1 MAEARIAKIAPTNAQ
16 RPAARVPTVTL
27 VKRYGLIVVLV
38 LLVGVSQYLYLRFLD
53 PQNIKNIL
61 SQNAPVGI
69 IAVGMTFV
77 MITGGFDLSVG
88 SVYAAGATIYASLA
102 VAGWSF
108 PVAAAATIAMGLVAG
123 LVNGL
128 IVTRLNVN
136 PFVATLGTMTAYSG
150 LALIYSNSSPF
161 VVADPG
167 FTQLGRGASLG
178 LPVSIWILF
187 AFFAVGQFV
196 LAKTVYGRTLFAI
209 GGNNEASRLA
219 GLPTEWLRT
228 STYVVSGACASIAG
242 MIIASR
248 LAIGQADIGATMAL
262 DAIAIV
268 VIGGTSLLGGE
279 GAVWRTVIGMLIVA
293 VLTNLLDSLAVDA
306 NYQLVIKG
314 VIVVAAVALDARVR
328 ATR

>member
-1 MAEARIAKIAPTNAQ
+1 MAEARIARIAPTNAQ

-38 LLVGVSQYLYLRFLD
+38 LLVGVSQYLYPRFLD

-262 DAIAIV
+262 DSIAIV

-314 VIVVAAVALDARVR
+314 VIVIAAVALDARVR
-328 ATR
+328 AAR

>member
-1 MAEARIAKIAPTNAQ
+1 
-16 RPAARVPTVTL
+16 
-27 VKRYGLIVVLV
+27 
-38 LLVGVSQYLYLRFLD
+38 
-53 PQNIKNIL
+53 
-61 SQNAPVGI
+61 
-69 IAVGMTFV
+69 
-77 MITGGFDLSVG
+77 
-88 SVYAAGATIYASLA
+88 
-102 VAGWSF
+102 
-108 PVAAAATIAMGLVAG
+108 MGLVAG

-248 LAIGQADIGATMAL
+248 LAVGQADIGATMAL

-293 VLTNLLDSLAVDA
+293 VLTNLLDSLAFDA

>member
-1 MAEARIAKIAPTNAQ
+1 MAEARIARIAPTNAQ

-38 LLVGVSQYLYLRFLD
+38 LLVGVSQYLYPRFLD

-128 IVTRLNVN
+128 IVTPLNVN

-262 DAIAIV
+262 DSIAIV

-314 VIVVAAVALDARVR
+314 VIVIAAVALDARVR
-328 ATR
+328 AAR

>member
-1 MAEARIAKIAPTNAQ
+1 MAEAQIARAVPAPAE
-16 RPAARVPTVTL
+16 ARVPRTRPLVL
-27 VKRYGLIVVLV
+27 VKRYGLIVVLA
-38 LLVGVSQYLYLRFLD
+38 LLVGVSQCLYPRFLD

-88 SVYAAGATIYASLA
+88 SVYAAGAMIYASFA
-102 VAGWSF
+102 VAGWSL
-108 PVAAAATIAMGLVAG
+108 PVAAAATVVMGLLAG
-123 LVNGL
+123 LINGL
-128 IVTRLNVN
+128 VVTRLKVN
-136 PFVATLGTMTAYSG
+136 PFVATLGSMTAYNG

-161 VVADPG
+161 VVADPV
-167 FTQLGRGASLG
+167 FTELGRGVAFG
-178 LPVSIWILF
+178 LPVSIAILVVAF
-187 AFFAVGQFV
+187 AAGQFI
-196 LAKTVYGRTLFAI
+196 LGRTVYGRMLFAI

-219 GLPTEWLRT
+219 GLPTDWLRT
-228 STYVVSGACASIAG
+228 STYILSGGCAAVAG

-279 GAVWRTVIGMLIVA
+279 GAAWRTTIGLLIVA
-293 VLTNLLDSLAVDA
+293 VLANLLDSLAVDA

-314 VIVVAAVALDARVR
+314 VIVIGAVALDARVR